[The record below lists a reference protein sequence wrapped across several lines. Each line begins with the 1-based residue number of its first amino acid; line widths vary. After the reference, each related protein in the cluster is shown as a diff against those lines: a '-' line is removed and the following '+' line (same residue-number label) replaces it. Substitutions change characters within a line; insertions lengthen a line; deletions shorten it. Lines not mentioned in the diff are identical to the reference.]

1 MLKRRIKINKST
13 KATDT
18 SNKLTITPDTKIAAL
33 LDAYPELEA
42 HLIKLAP
49 AFKKLKNPVLR
60 KTIAKVANLNQ
71 AAQLGNISLGKLI
84 NELRSVVGQEKIIM
98 NNRDKDI
105 MQSAAPEWV
114 SGGQIVN
121 SLDARPLL
129 NAGEHPV
136 NIVMKEISMLNPNQ
150 IFELITPFSPVPLVD
165 MAKTKGFQT
174 WTKQEESELF
184 RTYFAKI

>member
-1 MLKRRIKINKST
+1 M
-13 KATDT
+13 
-18 SNKLTITPDTKIAAL
+18 
-33 LDAYPELEA
+33 
-42 HLIKLAP
+42 
-49 AFKKLKNPVLR
+49 R

-84 NELRSVVGQEKIIM
+84 NELRSAVGQEKM
-98 NNRDKDI
+98 VDDKSDKNS
-105 MQSAAPEWV
+105 MQSDAPEWI
-114 SGGQIVN
+114 SGGQIVK

-136 NIVMKEISMLNPNQ
+136 NIVMKEISVLEPDQ

-165 MAKTKGFQT
+165 MARTKGFQT